1 MSRPTYECIRC
12 GRRFLRADHQ
22 SLHQG
27 HDHGPDLTESE
38 RKAFEDARRREDE
51 VFEVLRN
58 RVRGAL
64 VASPIVLTYVAFVAL
79 AAWQNVLWWAV
90 LPAPGI
96 IAFTMIA
103 YHLAYTKDQAPHR
116 PKR

>member
-1 MSRPTYECIRC
+1 MTEEHPCARC
-12 GRRFLRADHQ
+12 GRRFLRADHL
-22 SLHQG
+22 SLHRGQA
-27 HDHGPDLTESE
+27 HTAVLDAAE
-38 RKAFEDARRREDE
+38 RGMYEDAKRREDAL
-51 VFEVLRN
+51 FEELRN

-79 AAWQNVLWWAV
+79 AAWQNVVWWAV

-96 IAFTMIA
+96 IAFAMIA
-103 YHLAYTKDQAPHR
+103 YHLAYTKDQAPPR

>member
-1 MSRPTYECIRC
+1 MTGDVHECARC
-12 GRRFLRADHQ
+12 GRRFLRADHLA
-22 SLHQG
+22 LHRG
-27 HDHGPDLTESE
+27 HDHGPELTEAE
-38 RKAFEDARRREDE
+38 RDAFEQARRREEE

-96 IAFTMIA
+96 LAFTMIA
-103 YHLAYTKDQAPHR
+103 YHLAYTKDQAPPR